1 MQFIHSYRCCIKWL
15 KVDRMGRIQQ
25 FIHKDTERNSIPDK
39 ESTSN
44 GIIFKRWLMA
54 SWANDWNER
63 DEPKYIQ
70 EQ

>member
-1 MQFIHSYRCCIKWL
+1 
-15 KVDRMGRIQQ
+15 MGRIQQ

-44 GIIFKRWLMA
+44 GIISKRWLMA

-63 DEPKYIQ
+63 DEPEYLQ